1 MDFSFIPKECIG
13 FQARAAA
20 RAAIKL
26 LDERLEAVGLRATQF
41 SVLIAVNQLPEA
53 SIAALARALDL
64 EASAL
69 LRNLEVLKRDGLVLS
84 NGKRGRGGQA
94 LLLTDEGKTLL
105 KNGARI
111 WRKTQDE
118 IAAELGEKTDRTR
131 QALRDV
137 ENAAR
142 RLQKKENAS

>member
-1 MDFSFIPKECIG
+1 MDFSFIPEECVG

-26 LDERLEAVGLRATQF
+26 LDERLQAVGLRATQF
-41 SVLIAVNQLPEA
+41 SVLIAVNQQPEA
-53 SIAALARALDL
+53 SVATLARALDL

-69 LRNLEVLKRDGLVLS
+69 LRNLKVLKRDGLVIS
-84 NGKRGRGGQA
+84 NGKRGRTGQA
-94 LLLTDEGKTLL
+94 LLLTDEGTALL
-105 KNGARI
+105 KKGARV

-118 IAAELGEKTDRTR
+118 IAAELGAKTNRTR

-137 ENAAR
+137 ERAAR
-142 RLQKKENAS
+142 ALQQKEIA

>member
-1 MDFSFIPKECIG
+1 MDFGYIPEECIG
-13 FQARAAA
+13 FGARAAA

-26 LDERLEAVGLRATQF
+26 LDERLEPLGLRATQF

-53 SIAALARALDL
+53 SVAAVARALDI

-69 LRNLEVLKRDGLVLS
+69 LRNLDVLKRDGLVTS

-94 LLLTDEGKTLL
+94 LLLTDEGKALL
-105 KNGARI
+105 KKAARV

-118 IAAELGEKTDRTR
+118 LAEALGAKTNRIR
-131 QALRDV
+131 QALRAV
-137 ENAAR
+137 ESAAR
-142 RLQKKENAS
+142 QLQHKENA